1 MQFYSKNMEDKKNE
15 INTQLK
21 PESISVQTTPD
32 KLVPK
37 FCTAISIS
45 LLKSKNVVITMTYS
59 EGKDSFAVIER
70 IVIDLDHAKQ
80 LKDVL
85 TNLLI
90 ESDNV

>member
-1 MQFYSKNMEDKKNE
+1 
-15 INTQLK
+15 
-21 PESISVQTTPD
+21 
-32 KLVPK
+32 
-37 FCTAISIS
+37 
-45 LLKSKNVVITMTYS
+45 MTYS
-59 EGKDSFAVIER
+59 EGKDSVAVIER